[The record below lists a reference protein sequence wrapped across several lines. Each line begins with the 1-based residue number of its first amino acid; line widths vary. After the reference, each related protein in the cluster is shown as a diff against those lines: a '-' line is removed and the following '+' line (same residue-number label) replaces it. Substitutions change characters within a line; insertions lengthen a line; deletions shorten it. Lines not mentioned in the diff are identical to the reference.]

1 VFIKKISP
9 AVNLLAIEFIARV
22 KDVANSSHPKQSS
35 LILSKNTSRQN
46 YSLFGSAIKALVKD
60 QDLSRSMFIPPA
72 VPAP

>member
-46 YSLFGSAIKALVKD
+46 YSLFGSAIKAFVNNQDTTPFPFVK
-60 QDLSRSMFIPPA
+60 SKS
-72 VPAP
+72 